1 MSYMYDPDTD
11 ARASALRTKL
21 FGSPG
26 ADGNVYGEGTARSRR
41 RQGRHDRGVSDP
53 GRLSAE
59 SGVAS
64 LDTTAE
70 PRTSWKVYR
79 LQPLVEKVVSPPS
92 QSLLQQS
99 RNQEL
104 ADAIQTSL
112 DLAGPRAN
120 GSEESR
126 PHSPTHDSDS
136 GISHS
141 LSMSSLK
148 TKSPVIA
155 RALSLLGETYDRR
168 KEELTR
174 PVHRS
179 PSWSKPHSYSTNRPQ
194 NSIYRAQSHESLHR
208 PQDSLF
214 RSPSPSRQQSQ
225 DSFIYATPSG
235 MSPENVLQDSLQES
249 ESRRLNLVDKLREA
263 QETLQLQTERLT
275 EAEGKLNESKM
286 TVANMKSHQQ
296 QLEFRVNT
304 LEKDKADLEATQI
317 EGIQRRDELHDRI
330 GQLDAE
336 LHSLQASYSTLQ
348 AEYRQ
353 RQALVDQTSTALN
366 MMEQENTNFQKTKE
380 TMGREMTALKESL
393 QLAKLRADKLEAEK
407 QVSQQEANNLREKQQ
422 ALITQNS
429 EVTQKLAEVT
439 TSYAHLKDDW
449 SNIGDEFSRVK
460 QERDSLFSR
469 TSRLE
474 DVLADAKSKLA
485 SVTAEKDRLFQEK
498 IDLHQKVQKMTVDK
512 EQLMKAKHS
521 VEEQCTELH
530 VDLAQAKLS
539 ADKNN
544 QEKLRVEQELNAVK
558 KVSEDLSSELS
569 MVKHN
574 LEKAQELNKQLESS
588 KRLAAQQQLMLEGEL
603 KRVTQDKDLLNKSFE
618 RLKKEQE
625 ADRERWDEQQRNLRE
640 TLQELRDN
648 KQQLDTRTRELEKKL
663 SLANEEHQ
671 YTMGQIQAECAEW
684 RDTCER
690 LTGMLERK
698 EDEARNLQQKLQD
711 IQEKNSALRMEQ
723 QLRTMKEAE
732 LTEAQQEIDRL
743 GEEKQRL
750 QQENVENQQVIRLLE
765 MQKNIL
771 TKPQPGS
778 EPYEQLQAE
787 VDRMKAELTLNQD
800 KLEELQRDRTQ
811 LIQQIEELMAEKD
824 SSLSLDR
831 TKMSEILINHPT
843 IRTAELDERCQA
855 LERERIS
862 LQGINDDIKHQ
873 LTKLEKENEVLRQR
887 LSAADSPSGT
897 DTNPALLQ
905 LQRENEKFQEDY
917 RRLKA
922 SYNELENRHLR
933 WVDSLDPPP
942 VWICCNQVKCKHRM
956 MYSRRDG
963 DDSKQMKK
971 EITRLESQVSL
982 QRGQIVLLEN
992 SKRRL
997 EDQNRVCRK
1006 GAAIELTVAPVGMEA
1021 DVCFHSSGVADE
1033 EKTVLIEKLKGEK
1046 EKFRRE
1052 VESLSSQLKDLEI
1065 IQEKQENVIRS
1076 MKEEL
1081 EDEKMRKPK
1090 KIRFLDELQPPQE
1103 SMDEVGAELLHV
1115 RGELQKVW
1123 DMIHVK
1129 DGELEEHGRQLE
1141 EARAKHAEVQLEK
1154 DRLQQK
1160 VDSLQRQVVSKEE
1173 TITEL
1178 RNEKNSLQGQRRGSG
1193 TLAEKLECLETEN
1206 QTLKDKCHDLGRTI
1220 AELEVANKDLSR
1232 KFDKLSKDKESA
1244 DKEITSLRSS
1254 ITEGSSLDDERR
1266 RLGVEC
1272 TRLTDELDIS
1282 TLELEEKIKQVSS
1295 LEKRLQNSQEQLQR
1309 VKEEKRGL
1317 EAKVENLQ
1325 KENDELEEKLRRVLT
1340 QRILGDSSKKEPS
1353 FDDPSPP
1360 HTSSAPI
1367 SPKKTDVQNGVP
1379 HGRTSTTTPDWRKI
1393 FGRPDGVGRSQT
1405 GPSSPGGSREGG
1417 PGSPEGVEEA
1427 SPEPQ
1432 GRRKRKVPGH
1442 HGGAVAFPAVGCLQ
1456 ADGLSTLINGAKPTP
1471 RHTGMLRSR
1480 STEVLKPKQ
1489 SSQIPSTSKSAG
1501 AGLSR
1506 YPSTPILAAHAK
1518 SRLPVRRPG
1527 STSRSLSPEHK

>member
-136 GISHS
+136 GISF
-141 LSMSSLK
+141 
-148 TKSPVIA
+148 I
-155 RALSLLGETYDRR
+155 LLGETYDRR

-366 MMEQENTNFQKTKE
+366 MMEQEKHQLSEE

-407 QVSQQEANNLREKQQ
+407 QVSQQEANNLRE
-422 ALITQNS
+422 
-429 EVTQKLAEVT
+429 VTQKLAEVT

-449 SNIGDEFSRVK
+449 SNIGDEFSR
-460 QERDSLFSR
+460 ERDSLFSR

-544 QEKLRVEQELNAVK
+544 QEKLG
-558 KVSEDLSSELS
+558 EDLSSELS

-588 KRLAAQQQLMLEGEL
+588 
-603 KRVTQDKDLLNKSFE
+603 KSFE

-648 KQQLDTRTRELEKKL
+648 KTTAGYKNKRAGKAPVHHGSDPGRV
-663 SLANEEHQ
+663 
-671 YTMGQIQAECAEW
+671 CAEW

-732 LTEAQQEIDRL
+732 LTEAQQEIDR
-743 GEEKQRL
+743 
-750 QQENVENQQVIRLLE
+750 
-765 MQKNIL
+765 
-771 TKPQPGS
+771 
-778 EPYEQLQAE
+778 
-787 VDRMKAELTLNQD
+787 
-800 KLEELQRDRTQ
+800 
-811 LIQQIEELMAEKD
+811 
-824 SSLSLDR
+824 
-831 TKMSEILINHPT
+831 
-843 IRTAELDERCQA
+843 
-855 LERERIS
+855 
-862 LQGINDDIKHQ
+862 
-873 LTKLEKENEVLRQR
+873 
-887 LSAADSPSGT
+887 
-897 DTNPALLQ
+897 
-905 LQRENEKFQEDY
+905 
-917 RRLKA
+917 
-922 SYNELENRHLR
+922 
-933 WVDSLDPPP
+933 
-942 VWICCNQVKCKHRM
+942 
-956 MYSRRDG
+956 
-963 DDSKQMKK
+963 
-971 EITRLESQVSL
+971 
-982 QRGQIVLLEN
+982 
-992 SKRRL
+992 
-997 EDQNRVCRK
+997 
-1006 GAAIELTVAPVGMEA
+1006 
-1021 DVCFHSSGVADE
+1021 
-1033 EKTVLIEKLKGEK
+1033 
-1046 EKFRRE
+1046 
-1052 VESLSSQLKDLEI
+1052 
-1065 IQEKQENVIRS
+1065 
-1076 MKEEL
+1076 
-1081 EDEKMRKPK
+1081 
-1090 KIRFLDELQPPQE
+1090 
-1103 SMDEVGAELLHV
+1103 
-1115 RGELQKVW
+1115 
-1123 DMIHVK
+1123 
-1129 DGELEEHGRQLE
+1129 
-1141 EARAKHAEVQLEK
+1141 
-1154 DRLQQK
+1154 
-1160 VDSLQRQVVSKEE
+1160 
-1173 TITEL
+1173 
-1178 RNEKNSLQGQRRGSG
+1178 
-1193 TLAEKLECLETEN
+1193 
-1206 QTLKDKCHDLGRTI
+1206 
-1220 AELEVANKDLSR
+1220 
-1232 KFDKLSKDKESA
+1232 
-1244 DKEITSLRSS
+1244 
-1254 ITEGSSLDDERR
+1254 
-1266 RLGVEC
+1266 
-1272 TRLTDELDIS
+1272 
-1282 TLELEEKIKQVSS
+1282 
-1295 LEKRLQNSQEQLQR
+1295 
-1309 VKEEKRGL
+1309 
-1317 EAKVENLQ
+1317 
-1325 KENDELEEKLRRVLT
+1325 
-1340 QRILGDSSKKEPS
+1340 
-1353 FDDPSPP
+1353 
-1360 HTSSAPI
+1360 
-1367 SPKKTDVQNGVP
+1367 
-1379 HGRTSTTTPDWRKI
+1379 
-1393 FGRPDGVGRSQT
+1393 
-1405 GPSSPGGSREGG
+1405 
-1417 PGSPEGVEEA
+1417 
-1427 SPEPQ
+1427 
-1432 GRRKRKVPGH
+1432 
-1442 HGGAVAFPAVGCLQ
+1442 
-1456 ADGLSTLINGAKPTP
+1456 
-1471 RHTGMLRSR
+1471 
-1480 STEVLKPKQ
+1480 
-1489 SSQIPSTSKSAG
+1489 
-1501 AGLSR
+1501 
-1506 YPSTPILAAHAK
+1506 
-1518 SRLPVRRPG
+1518 
-1527 STSRSLSPEHK
+1527 

>member
-1 MSYMYDPDTD
+1 
-11 ARASALRTKL
+11 
-21 FGSPG
+21 
-26 ADGNVYGEGTARSRR
+26 
-41 RQGRHDRGVSDP
+41 
-53 GRLSAE
+53 
-59 SGVAS
+59 
-64 LDTTAE
+64 
-70 PRTSWKVYR
+70 
-79 LQPLVEKVVSPPS
+79 
-92 QSLLQQS
+92 
-99 RNQEL
+99 
-104 ADAIQTSL
+104 
-112 DLAGPRAN
+112 
-120 GSEESR
+120 
-126 PHSPTHDSDS
+126 
-136 GISHS
+136 
-141 LSMSSLK
+141 MSSLK

-168 KEELTR
+168 KEELGR

-225 DSFIYATPSG
+225 DSSFYATPSG
-235 MSPENVLQDSLQES
+235 MSPEKVLQDSLQES

-275 EAEGKLNESKM
+275 EAEGKLSENKM

-336 LHSLQASYSTLQ
+336 LHGLQASYSTLQ

-366 MMEQENTNFQKTKE
+366 MMEQENNNFQKTKD
-380 TMGREMTALKESL
+380 TMGREITALKESL
-393 QLAKLRADKLEAEK
+393 QLAKLRSDKLEAEK

-449 SNIGDEFSRVK
+449 TNIGDEFSRVK
-460 QERDSLFSR
+460 QERDSLFTR
-469 TSRLE
+469 TTRLE

-539 ADKNN
+539 ADKNS

-588 KRLAAQQQLMLEGEL
+588 KRLATQQQLMLEGEL

-671 YTMGQIQAECAEW
+671 YTMGQIQAECGEW

-743 GEEKQRL
+743 AEEKQRL
-750 QQENVENQQVIRLLE
+750 QQENAENQQVIRLLE

-824 SSLSLDR
+824 SSLSMDR

-855 LERERIS
+855 LERERLN
-862 LQGINDDIKHQ
+862 LQGVNDNIKHQ

-905 LQRENEKFQEDY
+905 LQRENERFQEDY

-933 WVDSLDPPP
+933 LISSPESPGDRS
-942 VWICCNQVKCKHRM
+942 
-956 MYSRRDG
+956 

-997 EDQNRVCRK
+997 EDQNKKLEAKVQ
-1006 GAAIELTVAPVGMEA
+1006 ELEEREYNDSFPGKSVQEESSQRTNSR
-1021 DVCFHSSGVADE
+1021 SSGDGSSGGADQ
-1033 EKTVLIEKLKGEK
+1033 EKTVLMEKLKGEK

-1052 VESLSSQLKDLEI
+1052 VESLSSQLKDAEI
-1065 IQEKQENVIRS
+1065 IQEKQENVIKR

-1090 KIRFLDELQPPQE
+1090 KIRE

-1129 DGELEEHGRQLE
+1129 DGEIEEHSRQLV

-1160 VDSLQRQVVSKEE
+1160 VDSLQRQVLSKDE

-1178 RNEKNSLQGQRRGSG
+1178 RNEKNNLQGQRRGSG

-1206 QTLKDKCHDLGRTI
+1206 QTLKDKCHDLGMTI

-1232 KFDKLSKDKESA
+1232 KFEDLSKDKASA
-1244 DKEITSLRSS
+1244 DQEISSLRSS
-1254 ITEGSSLDDERR
+1254 IAEGSSTDDERR

-1282 TLELEEKIKQVSS
+1282 SLELEEKTKQVSS

-1325 KENDELEEKLRRVLT
+1325 TENDELEEKLRRVLT

-1353 FDDPSPP
+1353 SEDTGPP
-1360 HTSSAPI
+1360 HTSTAPI

-1379 HGRTSTTTPDWRKI
+1379 HGRTSASTPDWRKI
-1393 FGRPDGVGRSQT
+1393 FGRPEAVGRSQM
-1405 GPSSPGGSREGG
+1405 GQSSPGGSREGG
-1417 PGSPEGVEEA
+1417 PGSPEG
-1427 SPEPQ
+1427 
-1432 GRRKRKVPGH
+1432 GRRSLPRTPGEEEEK
-1442 HGGAVAFPAVGCLQ
+1442 
-1456 ADGLSTLINGAKPTP
+1456 SP
-1471 RHTGMLRSR
+1471 RSPRRSSGIPRSR

-1506 YPSTPILAAHAK
+1506 YPSTPILAAHTK

-1527 STSRSLSPEHK
+1527 STSRSMSPERK

>member
-26 ADGNVYGEGTARSRR
+26 ADGNVYGEGPARSRR

-64 LDTTAE
+64 MDTSAE
-70 PRTSWKVYR
+70 PRTSWKT
-79 LQPLVEKVVSPPS
+79 
-92 QSLLQQS
+92 LLQQS

-112 DLAGPRAN
+112 ELTGPRAN
-120 GSEESR
+120 GSEGSR

-168 KEELTR
+168 KEELGR

-225 DSFIYATPSG
+225 DSSFYATPSG
-235 MSPENVLQDSLQES
+235 MSPEKVLQDSLQES

-275 EAEGKLNESKM
+275 EAEGKLSENKM

-336 LHSLQASYSTLQ
+336 LHGLQASYSTLQ

-366 MMEQENTNFQKTKE
+366 MMEQENNNFQKTKD
-380 TMGREMTALKESL
+380 TMGREITALKESL
-393 QLAKLRADKLEAEK
+393 QLAKLRSDKLEAEK

-449 SNIGDEFSRVK
+449 TNIGDEFSRVK
-460 QERDSLFSR
+460 QERDSLFTR
-469 TSRLE
+469 TTRLE

-539 ADKNN
+539 ADKNS

-588 KRLAAQQQLMLEGEL
+588 KRLATQQQLMLEGEL

-671 YTMGQIQAECAEW
+671 YTMGQIQAECGEW

-743 GEEKQRL
+743 AEEKQRL
-750 QQENVENQQVIRLLE
+750 QQENAENQQVIRLLE

-824 SSLSLDR
+824 SSLSMDR

-855 LERERIS
+855 LERERLN
-862 LQGINDDIKHQ
+862 LQGVNDNIKHQ

-905 LQRENEKFQEDY
+905 LQRENERFQEDY

-933 WVDSLDPPP
+933 LISSPESPGDRS
-942 VWICCNQVKCKHRM
+942 
-956 MYSRRDG
+956 

-997 EDQNRVCRK
+997 EDQNKKLEAKVQ
-1006 GAAIELTVAPVGMEA
+1006 ELEEREYNDSFPGKSVQEESSQRTNSR
-1021 DVCFHSSGVADE
+1021 SSGDGSGGADQ
-1033 EKTVLIEKLKGEK
+1033 EKTVLMEKLKGEK

-1052 VESLSSQLKDLEI
+1052 VESLSSQLKDAEI
-1065 IQEKQENVIRS
+1065 IQEKQENVIKR

-1090 KIRFLDELQPPQE
+1090 KIRE

-1129 DGELEEHGRQLE
+1129 DGEIEEHSRQLV

-1160 VDSLQRQVVSKEE
+1160 VDSLQRQVLSKDE

-1178 RNEKNSLQGQRRGSG
+1178 RNEKNNLQGQRRGSG

-1206 QTLKDKCHDLGRTI
+1206 QTLKDKCHDLGMTI

-1232 KFDKLSKDKESA
+1232 KFEDLSKDKASA
-1244 DKEITSLRSS
+1244 DQEISSLRSS
-1254 ITEGSSLDDERR
+1254 IAEGSSTDDERR

-1282 TLELEEKIKQVSS
+1282 SLELEEKTKQVSS

-1325 KENDELEEKLRRVLT
+1325 TENDELEEKLRRVLT

-1353 FDDPSPP
+1353 SEDTGPP
-1360 HTSSAPI
+1360 HTSTAPI

-1379 HGRTSTTTPDWRKI
+1379 HGRTSASTPDWRKI
-1393 FGRPDGVGRSQT
+1393 FGRPEAVGRSQM
-1405 GPSSPGGSREGG
+1405 GQSSPGGSREGG
-1417 PGSPEGVEEA
+1417 PGSPEG
-1427 SPEPQ
+1427 
-1432 GRRKRKVPGH
+1432 GRRSLPRTPGEEEEK
-1442 HGGAVAFPAVGCLQ
+1442 
-1456 ADGLSTLINGAKPTP
+1456 SP
-1471 RHTGMLRSR
+1471 RSPRRSSGIPRSR

-1506 YPSTPILAAHAK
+1506 YPSTPILAAHTK

-1527 STSRSLSPEHK
+1527 STSRSMSPERK

>member
-1 MSYMYDPDTD
+1 
-11 ARASALRTKL
+11 
-21 FGSPG
+21 
-26 ADGNVYGEGTARSRR
+26 
-41 RQGRHDRGVSDP
+41 
-53 GRLSAE
+53 
-59 SGVAS
+59 
-64 LDTTAE
+64 
-70 PRTSWKVYR
+70 
-79 LQPLVEKVVSPPS
+79 
-92 QSLLQQS
+92 
-99 RNQEL
+99 
-104 ADAIQTSL
+104 
-112 DLAGPRAN
+112 
-120 GSEESR
+120 
-126 PHSPTHDSDS
+126 
-136 GISHS
+136 
-141 LSMSSLK
+141 MSSLK

-174 PVHRS
+174 PIHRS

-235 MSPENVLQDSLQES
+235 MSPEKVLQDSLQES

-544 QEKLRVEQELNAVK
+544 QEKVRVEQELNAVK

-933 WVDSLDPPP
+933 LISSPESPGDRS
-942 VWICCNQVKCKHRM
+942 
-956 MYSRRDG
+956 

-997 EDQNRVCRK
+997 EDQNKKLEAKVQ
-1006 GAAIELTVAPVGMEA
+1006 ELEEREYNESFPGKSMQEGSSHRTHSRSSG
-1021 DVCFHSSGVADE
+1021 DGSSGVADE

-1052 VESLSSQLKDLEI
+1052 VESLSSQLKDAEI

-1129 DGELEEHGRQLE
+1129 GWGVRGARQ
-1141 EARAKHAEVQLEK
+1141 AV
-1154 DRLQQK
+1154 
-1160 VDSLQRQVVSKEE
+1160 
-1173 TITEL
+1173 
-1178 RNEKNSLQGQRRGSG
+1178 G
-1193 TLAEKLECLETEN
+1193 
-1206 QTLKDKCHDLGRTI
+1206 
-1220 AELEVANKDLSR
+1220 
-1232 KFDKLSKDKESA
+1232 
-1244 DKEITSLRSS
+1244 
-1254 ITEGSSLDDERR
+1254 GSSSKA
-1266 RLGVEC
+1266 C
-1272 TRLTDELDIS
+1272 
-1282 TLELEEKIKQVSS
+1282 
-1295 LEKRLQNSQEQLQR
+1295 
-1309 VKEEKRGL
+1309 RG
-1317 EAKVENLQ
+1317 A
-1325 KENDELEEKLRRVLT
+1325 
-1340 QRILGDSSKKEPS
+1340 
-1353 FDDPSPP
+1353 
-1360 HTSSAPI
+1360 A
-1367 SPKKTDVQNGVP
+1367 
-1379 HGRTSTTTPDWRKI
+1379 
-1393 FGRPDGVGRSQT
+1393 
-1405 GPSSPGGSREGG
+1405 REGQIAAESG
-1417 PGSPEGVEEA
+1417 
-1427 SPEPQ
+1427 Q
-1432 GRRKRKVPGH
+1432 
-1442 HGGAVAFPAVGCLQ
+1442 
-1456 ADGLSTLINGAKPTP
+1456 PTKT
-1471 RHTGMLRSR
+1471 R
-1480 STEVLKPKQ
+1480 
-1489 SSQIPSTSKSAG
+1489 
-1501 AGLSR
+1501 
-1506 YPSTPILAAHAK
+1506 
-1518 SRLPVRRPG
+1518 
-1527 STSRSLSPEHK
+1527 

>member
-59 SGVAS
+59 SGMAS
-64 LDTTAE
+64 MDTTAE
-70 PRTSWKVYR
+70 PRTSWK
-79 LQPLVEKVVSPPS
+79 
-92 QSLLQQS
+92 SLLQQS

-235 MSPENVLQDSLQES
+235 MSPEKVLHDSLQES

-304 LEKDKADLEATQI
+304 LENDKADLEATQI

-422 ALITQNS
+422 TLITQNS

-544 QEKLRVEQELNAVK
+544 QEKVRVEQELNAVK

-588 KRLAAQQQLMLEGEL
+588 KLLAAQQQLLLEGEL

-933 WVDSLDPPP
+933 LISSPESPGDRS
-942 VWICCNQVKCKHRM
+942 
-956 MYSRRDG
+956 

-997 EDQNRVCRK
+997 EDQNKKLEAKVQ
-1006 GAAIELTVAPVGMEA
+1006 ELEEREYNESFPGKSMQEGSSHRTHSRSSG
-1021 DVCFHSSGVADE
+1021 DGSSGVADE

-1052 VESLSSQLKDLEI
+1052 VESLSSQLKDAEI

-1141 EARAKHAEVQLEK
+1141 EARAKHVEVQLEK

-1160 VDSLQRQVVSKEE
+1160 VDSLQRQVISKEE

-1244 DKEITSLRSS
+1244 DKEISSLRSS

-1340 QRILGDSSKKEPS
+1340 QRILSDSSKKEPS

-1417 PGSPEGVEEA
+1417 PGSPEG
-1427 SPEPQ
+1427 
-1432 GRRKRKVPGH
+1432 GRRSLPRTPGEEEEK
-1442 HGGAVAFPAVGCLQ
+1442 
-1456 ADGLSTLINGAKPTP
+1456 SP
-1471 RHTGMLRSR
+1471 RSPRRSSGIPRSR

>member
-317 EGIQRRDELHDRI
+317 EGIQRRDELHDRV
-330 GQLDAE
+330 QTE
-336 LHSLQASYSTLQ
+336 TS
-348 AEYRQ
+348 
-353 RQALVDQTSTALN
+353 LVDQTSTALN

-539 ADKNN
+539 ADK
-544 QEKLRVEQELNAVK
+544 
-558 KVSEDLSSELS
+558 
-569 MVKHN
+569 
-574 LEKAQELNKQLESS
+574 
-588 KRLAAQQQLMLEGEL
+588 
-603 KRVTQDKDLLNKSFE
+603 T
-618 RLKKEQE
+618 
-625 ADRERWDEQQRNLRE
+625 
-640 TLQELRDN
+640 
-648 KQQLDTRTRELEKKL
+648 TRR
-663 SLANEEHQ
+663 
-671 YTMGQIQAECAEW
+671 
-684 RDTCER
+684 
-690 LTGMLERK
+690 
-698 EDEARNLQQKLQD
+698 
-711 IQEKNSALRMEQ
+711 
-723 QLRTMKEAE
+723 
-732 LTEAQQEIDRL
+732 
-743 GEEKQRL
+743 
-750 QQENVENQQVIRLLE
+750 
-765 MQKNIL
+765 
-771 TKPQPGS
+771 
-778 EPYEQLQAE
+778 
-787 VDRMKAELTLNQD
+787 
-800 KLEELQRDRTQ
+800 
-811 LIQQIEELMAEKD
+811 
-824 SSLSLDR
+824 
-831 TKMSEILINHPT
+831 
-843 IRTAELDERCQA
+843 
-855 LERERIS
+855 
-862 LQGINDDIKHQ
+862 
-873 LTKLEKENEVLRQR
+873 
-887 LSAADSPSGT
+887 
-897 DTNPALLQ
+897 
-905 LQRENEKFQEDY
+905 
-917 RRLKA
+917 
-922 SYNELENRHLR
+922 
-933 WVDSLDPPP
+933 
-942 VWICCNQVKCKHRM
+942 
-956 MYSRRDG
+956 
-963 DDSKQMKK
+963 
-971 EITRLESQVSL
+971 
-982 QRGQIVLLEN
+982 
-992 SKRRL
+992 
-997 EDQNRVCRK
+997 
-1006 GAAIELTVAPVGMEA
+1006 
-1021 DVCFHSSGVADE
+1021 SSG
-1033 EKTVLIEKLKGEK
+1033 
-1046 EKFRRE
+1046 
-1052 VESLSSQLKDLEI
+1052 
-1065 IQEKQENVIRS
+1065 
-1076 MKEEL
+1076 
-1081 EDEKMRKPK
+1081 
-1090 KIRFLDELQPPQE
+1090 
-1103 SMDEVGAELLHV
+1103 
-1115 RGELQKVW
+1115 
-1123 DMIHVK
+1123 
-1129 DGELEEHGRQLE
+1129 
-1141 EARAKHAEVQLEK
+1141 
-1154 DRLQQK
+1154 
-1160 VDSLQRQVVSKEE
+1160 
-1173 TITEL
+1173 
-1178 RNEKNSLQGQRRGSG
+1178 
-1193 TLAEKLECLETEN
+1193 
-1206 QTLKDKCHDLGRTI
+1206 
-1220 AELEVANKDLSR
+1220 
-1232 KFDKLSKDKESA
+1232 
-1244 DKEITSLRSS
+1244 
-1254 ITEGSSLDDERR
+1254 
-1266 RLGVEC
+1266 
-1272 TRLTDELDIS
+1272 
-1282 TLELEEKIKQVSS
+1282 
-1295 LEKRLQNSQEQLQR
+1295 
-1309 VKEEKRGL
+1309 
-1317 EAKVENLQ
+1317 
-1325 KENDELEEKLRRVLT
+1325 
-1340 QRILGDSSKKEPS
+1340 
-1353 FDDPSPP
+1353 
-1360 HTSSAPI
+1360 
-1367 SPKKTDVQNGVP
+1367 
-1379 HGRTSTTTPDWRKI
+1379 
-1393 FGRPDGVGRSQT
+1393 
-1405 GPSSPGGSREGG
+1405 
-1417 PGSPEGVEEA
+1417 
-1427 SPEPQ
+1427 
-1432 GRRKRKVPGH
+1432 
-1442 HGGAVAFPAVGCLQ
+1442 
-1456 ADGLSTLINGAKPTP
+1456 
-1471 RHTGMLRSR
+1471 
-1480 STEVLKPKQ
+1480 
-1489 SSQIPSTSKSAG
+1489 
-1501 AGLSR
+1501 
-1506 YPSTPILAAHAK
+1506 
-1518 SRLPVRRPG
+1518 
-1527 STSRSLSPEHK
+1527 

>member
-26 ADGNVYGEGTARSRR
+26 ADGNVYGEGPARSRR
-41 RQGRHDRGVSDP
+41 RQVRHDRGVSDP

-64 LDTTAE
+64 MDTSAE
-70 PRTSWKVYR
+70 PRTSWKT
-79 LQPLVEKVVSPPS
+79 
-92 QSLLQQS
+92 LLQQS

-112 DLAGPRAN
+112 ELTGPRAN
-120 GSEESR
+120 GSEGSR

-168 KEELTR
+168 KEELGR

-225 DSFIYATPSG
+225 DSSFYATPSG
-235 MSPENVLQDSLQES
+235 MSPEKVLQDSLQES

-275 EAEGKLNESKM
+275 EAEGKLSENKM

-336 LHSLQASYSTLQ
+336 LHGLQASYSTLQ

-366 MMEQENTNFQKTKE
+366 MMEQENNNFQKTKD
-380 TMGREMTALKESL
+380 TMGREITALKESL
-393 QLAKLRADKLEAEK
+393 QLAKLRSDKLEAEK

-449 SNIGDEFSRVK
+449 TNIGDEFSRVK
-460 QERDSLFSR
+460 QERDSLFTR
-469 TSRLE
+469 TTRLE

-539 ADKNN
+539 ADKNS

-588 KRLAAQQQLMLEGEL
+588 KRLATQQQLMLEGEL

-625 ADRERWDEQQRNLRE
+625 GDRERWDEQQRNLRE

-750 QQENVENQQVIRLLE
+750 QQENAENQQVIRLLE

-824 SSLSLDR
+824 SSLSMDR

-855 LERERIS
+855 LERERLN
-862 LQGINDDIKHQ
+862 LQGVNDDIKHQ

-905 LQRENEKFQEDY
+905 LQRENERFQEDY

-933 WVDSLDPPP
+933 LISSPESPGDRS
-942 VWICCNQVKCKHRM
+942 
-956 MYSRRDG
+956 

-997 EDQNRVCRK
+997 EDQNKKLEAKVQ
-1006 GAAIELTVAPVGMEA
+1006 ELEEREYNDSFPGKSMQEGSSQRTTSR
-1021 DVCFHSSGVADE
+1021 SSGDGSSGGADQ
-1033 EKTVLIEKLKGEK
+1033 EKTVLMEKLKGEK

-1052 VESLSSQLKDLEI
+1052 VESLSSQLKDAEI
-1065 IQEKQENVIRS
+1065 IQEKQENVIKR

-1129 DGELEEHGRQLE
+1129 DGEIEEHSRQLE

-1160 VDSLQRQVVSKEE
+1160 VDSLQRQVLSKEE

-1178 RNEKNSLQGQRRGSG
+1178 RNEKNNIQGQRRGSG
-1193 TLAEKLECLETEN
+1193 TLAEKLECLEIEN
-1206 QTLKDKCHDLGRTI
+1206 QTLKDKCHDLGMTI

-1232 KFDKLSKDKESA
+1232 KFEDLSKDKASA
-1244 DKEITSLRSS
+1244 DQEISSLRSS
-1254 ITEGSSLDDERR
+1254 IAEGSSTDDERR

-1282 TLELEEKIKQVSS
+1282 SLELEEKTKQVSS

-1325 KENDELEEKLRRVLT
+1325 TENDELEEKLRRVLT

-1353 FDDPSPP
+1353 SEDTGPP
-1360 HTSSAPI
+1360 HTSTAPI

-1379 HGRTSTTTPDWRKI
+1379 HGRTSASTPDWRKI
-1393 FGRPDGVGRSQT
+1393 FGRPEAVGRSQT
-1405 GPSSPGGSREGG
+1405 GQSSPEGSREGG
-1417 PGSPEGVEEA
+1417 PGSPEG
-1427 SPEPQ
+1427 
-1432 GRRKRKVPGH
+1432 GRRSLPRTPGEEEEKSPRSPRRSS
-1442 HGGAVAFPAVGCLQ
+1442 GIPRLA
-1456 ADGLSTLINGAKPTP
+1456 TLINGAKPTP

-1527 STSRSLSPEHK
+1527 STSRSMSPERK

>member
-1 MSYMYDPDTD
+1 
-11 ARASALRTKL
+11 
-21 FGSPG
+21 
-26 ADGNVYGEGTARSRR
+26 
-41 RQGRHDRGVSDP
+41 
-53 GRLSAE
+53 
-59 SGVAS
+59 
-64 LDTTAE
+64 
-70 PRTSWKVYR
+70 
-79 LQPLVEKVVSPPS
+79 
-92 QSLLQQS
+92 
-99 RNQEL
+99 
-104 ADAIQTSL
+104 
-112 DLAGPRAN
+112 
-120 GSEESR
+120 
-126 PHSPTHDSDS
+126 
-136 GISHS
+136 
-141 LSMSSLK
+141 MSSLK

-235 MSPENVLQDSLQES
+235 MSPEKVLHDSLQES

-304 LEKDKADLEATQI
+304 LENDKADLEATQI

-422 ALITQNS
+422 TLITQNS

-544 QEKLRVEQELNAVK
+544 QEKVRVEQELNAVK

-588 KRLAAQQQLMLEGEL
+588 KLLAAQQQLLLEGEL

-933 WVDSLDPPP
+933 LISSPESPGDRS
-942 VWICCNQVKCKHRM
+942 
-956 MYSRRDG
+956 

-997 EDQNRVCRK
+997 EDQNKKLEAKVQ
-1006 GAAIELTVAPVGMEA
+1006 ELEEREYNESFPGKSMQEGSSHRTHSRSSG
-1021 DVCFHSSGVADE
+1021 DGSSGVADE

-1052 VESLSSQLKDLEI
+1052 VESLSSQLKDAEI

-1141 EARAKHAEVQLEK
+1141 EARAKHVEVQLEK

-1160 VDSLQRQVVSKEE
+1160 VDSLQRQVISKEE

-1244 DKEITSLRSS
+1244 DKEISSLRSS

-1340 QRILGDSSKKEPS
+1340 QRILSDSSKKEPS

-1417 PGSPEGVEEA
+1417 PGSPEG
-1427 SPEPQ
+1427 
-1432 GRRKRKVPGH
+1432 GRRSLPRTPGEEEEKSPRSPRRSS
-1442 HGGAVAFPAVGCLQ
+1442 GIPR
-1456 ADGLSTLINGAKPTP
+1456 LSTLINGAKPTP

>member
-59 SGVAS
+59 SGMAS
-64 LDTTAE
+64 MDTTAE
-70 PRTSWKVYR
+70 PRTSWK
-79 LQPLVEKVVSPPS
+79 
-92 QSLLQQS
+92 SLLQQS

-235 MSPENVLQDSLQES
+235 MSPEKVLHDSLQES

-304 LEKDKADLEATQI
+304 LENDKADLEATQI

-422 ALITQNS
+422 TLITQNS

-544 QEKLRVEQELNAVK
+544 QEKVRVEQELNAVK

-588 KRLAAQQQLMLEGEL
+588 KLLAAQQQLLLEGEL

-933 WVDSLDPPP
+933 LISSPESPGDRS
-942 VWICCNQVKCKHRM
+942 
-956 MYSRRDG
+956 

-997 EDQNRVCRK
+997 EDQNKKLEAKVQ
-1006 GAAIELTVAPVGMEA
+1006 ELEEREYNESFPGKSMQEGSSHRTHSRSSG
-1021 DVCFHSSGVADE
+1021 DGSSGVADE

-1052 VESLSSQLKDLEI
+1052 VESLSSQLKDAEI

-1141 EARAKHAEVQLEK
+1141 EARAKHVEVQLEK

-1160 VDSLQRQVVSKEE
+1160 VDSLQRQVISKEE

-1244 DKEITSLRSS
+1244 DKEISSLRSS

-1340 QRILGDSSKKEPS
+1340 QRILSDSSKKEPS

-1417 PGSPEGVEEA
+1417 PGSPEG
-1427 SPEPQ
+1427 
-1432 GRRKRKVPGH
+1432 GRRSLPRTPGEEEEKSPRSPRRSS
-1442 HGGAVAFPAVGCLQ
+1442 GIPR
-1456 ADGLSTLINGAKPTP
+1456 LSTLINGAKPTP

>member
-26 ADGNVYGEGTARSRR
+26 ADGNVYGEGPARSRR
-41 RQGRHDRGVSDP
+41 RQVRHDRGVSDP

-64 LDTTAE
+64 MDTSAE
-70 PRTSWKVYR
+70 PRTSWKT
-79 LQPLVEKVVSPPS
+79 
-92 QSLLQQS
+92 LLQQS

-112 DLAGPRAN
+112 ELTGPRAN
-120 GSEESR
+120 GSEGSR

-168 KEELTR
+168 KEELGR

-225 DSFIYATPSG
+225 DSSFYATPSG
-235 MSPENVLQDSLQES
+235 MSPEKVLQDSLQES

-275 EAEGKLNESKM
+275 EAEGKLSENKM

-336 LHSLQASYSTLQ
+336 LHGLQASYSTLQ

-366 MMEQENTNFQKTKE
+366 MMEQENNNFQKTKD
-380 TMGREMTALKESL
+380 TMGREITALKESL
-393 QLAKLRADKLEAEK
+393 QLAKLRSDKLEAEK

-449 SNIGDEFSRVK
+449 TNIGDEFSRVK
-460 QERDSLFSR
+460 QERDSLFTR
-469 TSRLE
+469 TTRLE

-539 ADKNN
+539 ADKNS

-588 KRLAAQQQLMLEGEL
+588 KRLATQQQLMLEGEL

-625 ADRERWDEQQRNLRE
+625 GDRERWDEQQRNLRE

-750 QQENVENQQVIRLLE
+750 QQENAENQQVIRLLE

-824 SSLSLDR
+824 SSLSMDR

-855 LERERIS
+855 LERERLN
-862 LQGINDDIKHQ
+862 LQGVNDDIKHQ

-905 LQRENEKFQEDY
+905 LQRENERFQEDY

-933 WVDSLDPPP
+933 LISSPESPGDRS
-942 VWICCNQVKCKHRM
+942 
-956 MYSRRDG
+956 

-997 EDQNRVCRK
+997 EDQNKKLEAKVQ
-1006 GAAIELTVAPVGMEA
+1006 ELEEREYNDSFPGKSMQEGSSQRTTSR
-1021 DVCFHSSGVADE
+1021 SSGDGSGGADQ
-1033 EKTVLIEKLKGEK
+1033 EKTVLMEKLKGEK

-1052 VESLSSQLKDLEI
+1052 VESLSSQLKDAEI
-1065 IQEKQENVIRS
+1065 IQEKQENVIKR

-1129 DGELEEHGRQLE
+1129 DGEIEEHSRQLE

-1160 VDSLQRQVVSKEE
+1160 VDSLQRQVLSKEE

-1178 RNEKNSLQGQRRGSG
+1178 RNEKNNIQGQRRGSG
-1193 TLAEKLECLETEN
+1193 TLAEKLECLEIEN
-1206 QTLKDKCHDLGRTI
+1206 QTLKDKCHDLGMTI

-1232 KFDKLSKDKESA
+1232 KFEDLSKDKASA
-1244 DKEITSLRSS
+1244 DQEISSLRSS
-1254 ITEGSSLDDERR
+1254 IAEGSSTDDERR

-1282 TLELEEKIKQVSS
+1282 SLELEEKTKQVSS

-1325 KENDELEEKLRRVLT
+1325 TENDELEEKLRRVLT

-1353 FDDPSPP
+1353 SEDTGPP
-1360 HTSSAPI
+1360 HTSTAPI

-1379 HGRTSTTTPDWRKI
+1379 HGRTSASTPDWRKI
-1393 FGRPDGVGRSQT
+1393 FGRPEAVGRSQT
-1405 GPSSPGGSREGG
+1405 GQSSPEGSREGG
-1417 PGSPEGVEEA
+1417 PGSPEG
-1427 SPEPQ
+1427 
-1432 GRRKRKVPGH
+1432 GRRSLPRTPGEEEEKSPRSPRRSS
-1442 HGGAVAFPAVGCLQ
+1442 GIPRLA
-1456 ADGLSTLINGAKPTP
+1456 TLINGAKPTP

-1527 STSRSLSPEHK
+1527 STSRSMSPERK

>member
-59 SGVAS
+59 SGMAS
-64 LDTTAE
+64 MDTTAE
-70 PRTSWKVYR
+70 PRTSWK
-79 LQPLVEKVVSPPS
+79 
-92 QSLLQQS
+92 SLLQQS

-235 MSPENVLQDSLQES
+235 MSPEKVLHDSLQES

-304 LEKDKADLEATQI
+304 LENDKADLEATQI

-422 ALITQNS
+422 TLITQNS

-544 QEKLRVEQELNAVK
+544 QEKVRVEQELNAVK

-588 KRLAAQQQLMLEGEL
+588 KLLAAQQQLLLEGEL

-933 WVDSLDPPP
+933 LISSPESPGDRS
-942 VWICCNQVKCKHRM
+942 
-956 MYSRRDG
+956 

-997 EDQNRVCRK
+997 EDQNKKLEAKVQ
-1006 GAAIELTVAPVGMEA
+1006 ELEEREYNESFPGKSMQEGSSHRTHSRSSG
-1021 DVCFHSSGVADE
+1021 DGSSGVADE

-1052 VESLSSQLKDLEI
+1052 VESLSSQLKDAEI

-1090 KIRFLDELQPPQE
+1090 KIRE

-1141 EARAKHAEVQLEK
+1141 EARAKHVEVQLEK

-1160 VDSLQRQVVSKEE
+1160 VDSLQRQVISKEE

-1244 DKEITSLRSS
+1244 DKEISSLRSS

-1340 QRILGDSSKKEPS
+1340 QRILSDSSKKEPS

-1417 PGSPEGVEEA
+1417 PGSPEG
-1427 SPEPQ
+1427 
-1432 GRRKRKVPGH
+1432 GRRSLPRTPGEEEEKSPRSPRRSS
-1442 HGGAVAFPAVGCLQ
+1442 GIPR
-1456 ADGLSTLINGAKPTP
+1456 LSTLINGAKPTP